1 MPSKFVQT
9 DTTHNNLF
17 RRGKVRSRSSTA
29 KDVARRNRAGLNKTE
44 KKQTKKI
51 VAAAIKKEHALK
63 YFNSDGTTAAR
74 APSLS
79 TVSNTQEVSVIGYS
93 STTQF
98 DNGGSAVK
106 YGSQDLAPLLLSR
119 PFKENAATEQHAE
132 QALDGQYCLPKIAR
146 TAFSIERVAY
156 EVDYDGDIGVGKEMA
171 RTLPISYRILKIGFK
186 AQIGTETTINPNLDL
201 FTDRY
206 GQPTGIDQDG
216 FHRLDCRNLGI
227 NTKKYVKIMDMR
239 GTIQQNNII
248 TQSRE
253 ANNQMTDL
261 VTQKSGKSMVH
272 MTVPFQ
278 LSARKNGKLFYQTP
292 QQAGA
297 GPNTFTSG
305 GKRELLLFHFFHDN
319 AHGLV
324 GGTGQPKAPDLN
336 DIQIKSH
343 STSAYVDA
351 N

>member
-1 MPSKFVQT
+1 MPP
-9 DTTHNNLF
+9 
-17 RRGKVRSRSSTA
+17 KVSRVRVDRSGAKTKVLRSP
-29 KDVARRNRAGLNKTE
+29 RAGLNKTE

-74 APSLS
+74 SPTSSA
-79 TVSNTQEVSVIGYS
+79 VGNIKEVSVIGYS

-119 PFKENAATEQHAE
+119 PFKNNAATEQHAE

-156 EVDYDGDIGVGKEMA
+156 NVGHDTTSVLLPKAA
-171 RTLPISYRILKIGFK
+171 RTLPISYRIIKVGFK
-186 AQIGTETTINPNLDL
+186 AQIGTETTVNPNLDL
-201 FTDRY
+201 FIDRY

-216 FHRLDCRNLGI
+216 FHRLDCRNLNV
-227 NTKKYVKIMDMR
+227 NTKKYVKLMDMK

-248 TQSRE
+248 TP
-253 ANNQMTDL
+253 ADFHNDNTNV

-292 QQAGA
+292 QQSGA

-305 GKRELLLFHFFHDN
+305 GKRELLLFHFYHDN
-319 AHGLV
+319 GHLLV
-324 GGTGQPKAPDLN
+324 GGTDQDTAPTLH

-343 STSAYVDA
+343 STSAFVDA

>member
-1 MPSKFVQT
+1 MPPKPKRPSSATMKQKA
-9 DTTHNNLF
+9 LASAA
-17 RRGKVRSRSSTA
+17 RS
-29 KDVARRNRAGLNKTE
+29 GLNKTE

-74 APSLS
+74 APA
-79 TVSNTQEVSVIGYS
+79 VSSVGNVKEVSVIGYS
-93 STTQF
+93 STTEF
-98 DNGGSAVK
+98 DNTGSAVK
-106 YGSQDLAPLLLSR
+106 YGSQDLAPLYLSR
-119 PFKENAATEQHAE
+119 PFKENATTEAHAE

-146 TAFSIERVAY
+146 AAFSIERVAY
-156 EVDYDGDIGVGKEMA
+156 SISNSDNSEVDLNMA
-171 RTLPISYRILKIGFK
+171 RSLPISYRIIKVGYK
-186 AQIGTETTINPNLDL
+186 AQIGTETTVVPSLDL
-201 FTDRY
+201 FTDRH

-216 FHRLDCRNLGI
+216 FHRLDCRHLNI

-239 GTIQQNNII
+239 GTIQQNNLI
-248 TQSRE
+248 TPFYNYDSTKW
-253 ANNQMTDL
+253 TDA
-261 VTQKSGKSMVH
+261 VSQKSGKSMVN

-305 GKRELLLFHFFHDN
+305 GKRELLLFHFWYDN
-319 AHGLV
+319 GHLLV
-324 GGTGQPKAPDLN
+324 GNEGQPTAPTSN

-343 STSAYVDA
+343 STSAFVDA

>member
-1 MPSKFVQT
+1 MPPK
-9 DTTHNNLF
+9 
-17 RRGKVRSRSSTA
+17 GGASTA
-29 KDVARRNRAGLNKTE
+29 TRKAAAKAKALASAKRAGLNKTE

-74 APSLS
+74 SPTSSA
-79 TVSNTQEVSVIGYS
+79 VGNVKEVSVIGYS

-119 PFKENAATEQHAE
+119 PFKNNAATEQHAE

-156 EVDYDGDIGVGKEMA
+156 DVDVRGLTTPTDTKMA
-171 RTLPISYRILKIGFK
+171 RSLPISYRIIKVGFK
-186 AQIGTETTINPNLDL
+186 AQSGTETTVNPNLDL

-227 NTKKYVKIMDMR
+227 NTKKYVKLMDMK

-248 TQSRE
+248 TVNDINAG
-253 ANNQMTDL
+253 ANHSDI

-272 MTVPFQ
+272 LTVPFQ
-278 LSARKNGKLFYQTP
+278 LSARKNSKLFYQTP

-305 GKRELLLFHFFHDN
+305 GRRELCLFHFYYDN

-324 GGTGQPKAPDLN
+324 GGTDQPKAPDLN

-343 STSAYVDA
+343 STSAFVDA

>member
-1 MPSKFVQT
+1 MPPK
-9 DTTHNNLF
+9 
-17 RRGKVRSRSSTA
+17 GGASTA
-29 KDVARRNRAGLNKTE
+29 TRKAAAKAKALASAKRAGLNKTE

-74 APSLS
+74 SPEH
-79 TVSNTQEVSVIGYS
+79 TVVGNVKEVSVLGYS

-106 YGSQDLAPLLLSR
+106 YGPQDLAPLLLSR

-156 EVDYDGDIGVGKEMA
+156 EVDADNTLDFDVKLA
-171 RTLPISYRILKIGFK
+171 RSLPISYRIIKVGYK
-186 AQIGTETTINPNLDL
+186 AQIGTETTVNPNLDL

-216 FHRLDCRNLGI
+216 FHRLDCRNLNI
-227 NTKKYVKIMDMR
+227 NTKKYVKLMDMR

-248 TQSRE
+248 STAPTGSAG
-253 ANNQMTDL
+253 ANHTNL

-278 LSARKNGKLFYQTP
+278 LSARKNTKLFYQTP

-305 GKRELLLFHFFHDN
+305 GKRELLLFHFWYDN
-319 AHGLV
+319 AHLLV
-324 GGTGQPKAPDLN
+324 GGTDQPKAPDLN

-343 STSAYVDA
+343 STSAFVDA

>member
-1 MPSKFVQT
+1 MPPPVMSRVRV
-9 DTTHNNLF
+9 D
-17 RRGKVRSRSSTA
+17 RSGKKVKIIRTPRSPRS
-29 KDVARRNRAGLNKTE
+29 GLNKTE

-63 YFNSDGTTAAR
+63 YFNSDGTTGAR
-74 APSLS
+74 APA
-79 TVSNTQEVSVIGYS
+79 VSSVGNVKEVSVIGYS
-93 STTQF
+93 STTEF
-98 DNGGSAVK
+98 DNTGSALK
-106 YGSQDLAPLLLSR
+106 YGSQDLAPLYLSR
-119 PFKENAATEQHAE
+119 PFKENATTEAHAE

-146 TAFSIERVAY
+146 AAFSIERVRY
-156 EVDYDGDIGVGKEMA
+156 SISNSQNSEVDANMA
-171 RTLPISYRILKIGFK
+171 RSLPISYRIIKVGFK
-186 AQIGTETTINPNLDL
+186 AQIGTETTVNPNLDL

-216 FHRLDCRNLGI
+216 FHRLDCRNLNI

-239 GTIQQNNII
+239 GTIQQNNLI
-248 TQSRE
+248 TPFYNYDSTVW
-253 ANNQMTDL
+253 TDA
-261 VTQKSGKSMVH
+261 VSQKSGKSMVN

-305 GKRELLLFHFFHDN
+305 GKRELLLFHFWYDN
-319 AHGLV
+319 AHLLV
-324 GGTGQPKAPDLN
+324 GNEGQPTAPTTN

-343 STSAYVDA
+343 STSAFVDA

>member
-1 MPSKFVQT
+1 MPKPVMTRVRVDRSGSKVKIIRT
-9 DTTHNNLF
+9 P
-17 RRGKVRSRSSTA
+17 RSPRS
-29 KDVARRNRAGLNKTE
+29 GLNKTE

-63 YFNSDGTTAAR
+63 YFNSDGTTSAR
-74 APSLS
+74 APASS
-79 TVSNTQEVSVIGYS
+79 TVGNVTEVSVIGYS
-93 STTQF
+93 STTEF
-98 DNGGSAVK
+98 DNTGSALK
-106 YGSQDLAPLLLSR
+106 YGSQDLAPLYLSR
-119 PFKENAATEQHAE
+119 PFKENAPVEAHAE

-146 TAFSIERVAY
+146 TAFSIERVRYIAESDATADMDPY
-156 EVDYDGDIGVGKEMA
+156 AA
-171 RTLPISYRILKIGFK
+171 RTLPISYRIIKVGFK
-186 AQIGTETTINPNLDL
+186 AQIGTETTVNPNLDL

-216 FHRLDCRNLGI
+216 FHRLDCRNLNI
-227 NTKKYVKIMDMR
+227 NTKKYVKLMDMR
-239 GTIQQNNII
+239 GTIQQNNIFNPNQA
-248 TQSRE
+248 TAVAQSH
-253 ANNQMTDL
+253 N
-261 VTQKSGKSMVH
+261 VTEKQGKSMVH

-305 GKRELLLFHFFHDN
+305 GKRELLLFHFWYDN
-319 AHGLV
+319 GHALLGSEV
-324 GGTGQPKAPDLN
+324 GGVTQPVAPTLD

-343 STSAYVDA
+343 STSAFVDA

>member
-1 MPSKFVQT
+1 MPPKVSRVRV
-9 DTTHNNLF
+9 D
-17 RRGKVRSRSSTA
+17 RSGKTVKVIRTPRSPRS
-29 KDVARRNRAGLNKTE
+29 GLNKTE

-74 APSLS
+74 AP
-79 TVSNTQEVSVIGYS
+79 TVSSVGNIKEVSVIGYS
-93 STTQF
+93 STTEF
-98 DNGGSAVK
+98 DNTGTALK
-106 YGSQDLAPLLLSR
+106 YGSQDLAPLYLSR
-119 PFKENAATEQHAE
+119 PFKENAPVEAHAE

-146 TAFSIERVAY
+146 AAFSIERVRY
-156 EVDYDGDIGVGKEMA
+156 EVGTIPTPGAIDVNAA
-171 RTLPISYRILKIGFK
+171 RSCPISYRIIKVGFK
-186 AQIGTETTINPNLDL
+186 AQIGTETTVNPNLDL

-206 GQPTGIDQDG
+206 GQPTGCDQDG
-216 FHRLDCRNLGI
+216 FHRLDCRNLNI
-227 NTKKYVKIMDMR
+227 NTKKYVKLMDMK
-239 GTIQQNNII
+239 GTIQQNNIF
-248 TQSRE
+248 TQNKSGEPERS
-253 ANNQMTDL
+253 DI

-305 GKRELLLFHFFHDN
+305 GKRELLLFHFWYDN
-319 AHGLV
+319 AHLMV
-324 GGTGQPKAPDLN
+324 GGVGQPTAPILN

-343 STSAYVDA
+343 STSAFVDA